1 MGGQVGDK
9 GVITIGEHARFI
21 VEDTKH
27 VAKATI
33 HVGRVDIGQFD
44 KGAKVTA
51 TVDADNRAEI
61 AKHHSATHLLDAA
74 LRQVVGDSVAQKGS
88 YVAHD
93 RLRFDYSHSQPLT
106 PAQKKAVT
114 DLVNE
119 QIQANLPVVTNVM
132 DLDEAKKSGAIA
144 LFDEKYEEK
153 VRVVSMGNFSKE
165 LCGGTHTSATGNI
178 GTFVLLSDESIASG
192 IRRIE
197 ALVGRAA
204 VEYLDTLYSEVGEAK
219 NLLKVG
225 ANGSFAQKVAAALDN
240 VKALERD
247 NEALKEKIV
256 ALESASLVSQA
267 HEIKGVKVINAKIDN
282 YDAKALRVAVD
293 NLKVRIPS
301 AIIVLG
307 SVTDGK
313 VTLIAS
319 VSKDLV
325 GKIKA
330 GDLIREVASYVG
342 GKGGGRPDMAQ
353 AGGTNPEGLDKA
365 ISAVDALVTEK
376 L

>member
-1 MGGQVGDK
+1 
-9 GVITIGEHARFI
+9 
-21 VEDTKH
+21 
-27 VAKATI
+27 
-33 HVGRVDIGQFD
+33 
-44 KGAKVTA
+44 
-51 TVDADNRAEI
+51 
-61 AKHHSATHLLDAA
+61 
-74 LRQVVGDSVAQKGS
+74 
-88 YVAHD
+88 
-93 RLRFDYSHSQPLT
+93 
-106 PAQKKAVT
+106 
-114 DLVNE
+114 
-119 QIQANLPVVTNVM
+119 M

-153 VRVVSMGNFSKE
+153 VRVVSMGDFSKE

-240 VKALERD
+240 VKALEKD

-256 ALESASLVSQA
+256 ALETASLVSQA

>member
-1 MGGQVGDK
+1 M
-9 GVITIGEHARFI
+9 
-21 VEDTKH
+21 
-27 VAKATI
+27 
-33 HVGRVDIGQFD
+33 
-44 KGAKVTA
+44 
-51 TVDADNRAEI
+51 
-61 AKHHSATHLLDAA
+61 
-74 LRQVVGDSVAQKGS
+74 
-88 YVAHD
+88 
-93 RLRFDYSHSQPLT
+93 
-106 PAQKKAVT
+106 
-114 DLVNE
+114 VNVF
-119 QIQANLPVVTNVM
+119 N
-132 DLDEAKKSGAIA
+132 S
-144 LFDEKYEEK
+144 
-153 VRVVSMGNFSKE
+153 
-165 LCGGTHTSATGNI
+165 NI

-330 GDLIREVASYVG
+330 ADL
-342 GKGGGRPDMAQ
+342 
-353 AGGTNPEGLDKA
+353 
-365 ISAVDALVTEK
+365 
-376 L
+376 